1 MKKSLIML
9 LAFMLVLSMS
19 FIGFGCKEGATTTE
33 TTAAGETAAAT
44 TAAEAEAETTA
55 APAKEKG
62 MAIVRFLNQET
73 APNVVAVQRGWVEA
87 FKVDNPNI
95 DIIIEQAP
103 ANVINQTIATYVQAG
118 APLDIV
124 GSDGGS
130 VAKLA
135 VEGLLEPIDDVI
147 EALGGRDAFLRGR
160 LLIYEDKVYAIN
172 QTATG
177 PVMHYRKDIF
187 EQLGLEPPTTWDT
200 ILTAAKK
207 ISEEVD
213 GMAGI
218 AMPGGEN
225 RATTIMSG
233 IYLWQNGG
241 NFFNKDLEVTID
253 NPVTHEAM
261 NFYAE
266 LLKYAPEEATGWSFF
281 EPIESFFSGRS
292 AMVLYW
298 HGLDLTYDNNPDL
311 IDKVGVTTP
320 KGKMLVTEQGGRYYF
335 LFGGSE
341 NKEEAKKFLQ
351 YMFTPENSVKLT
363 EVGPQLYVPETY
375 AALEMLKSSES
386 PRMKAYGHMVIDLTI
401 PAVTEFGYNQILH
414 AGGINGATLTV
425 EDTNIINPY
434 VSILWN
440 SNLYARAIQQ
450 VAYGGVSAE
459 DAAAECQKA
468 MEELIAEN

>member
-1 MKKSLIML
+1 MKKSLILL
-9 LAFMLVLSMS
+9 LALMLVLSMS
-19 FIGFGCKEGATTTE
+19 FIGFGCQEEATTPE

-55 APAKEKG
+55 APEEKKG

-73 APNVVAVQRGWVEA
+73 LPAAVAVQRGWAED

-118 APLDIV
+118 APLDII

-130 VAKLA
+130 AAKLA
-135 VEGLLEPIDDVI
+135 VDGLLEPLDDVI

-187 EQLGLEPPTTWDT
+187 EQLGLEPPTTWEN

-225 RATTIMSG
+225 RATTIMAG
-233 IYLWQNGG
+233 IYLWQNAG

-292 AMVLYW
+292 AMALYW

-311 IDKVGVTTP
+311 IDKVGVTIP
-320 KGKMLVTEQGGRYYF
+320 EGRMKVTEQGGRYYV

-351 YMFTPENSVKLT
+351 HIFDAENAVKLT
-363 EVGPQLYVPETY
+363 EVGPQFYVPATL
-375 AALEMLKSSES
+375 AALEVLKSSEA
-386 PRMKAYGHMVIDLTI
+386 PRMQAYGQWVLDVTI
-401 PAVTEFGYNQILH
+401 PGVTEFGYNQIMH
-414 AGGINGATLTV
+414 PGGINADTLTL
-425 EDTNIINPY
+425 EDTNTINPY

-459 DAAAECQKA
+459 DAAAECQKG
-468 MEELIAEN
+468 MEDLIAEN